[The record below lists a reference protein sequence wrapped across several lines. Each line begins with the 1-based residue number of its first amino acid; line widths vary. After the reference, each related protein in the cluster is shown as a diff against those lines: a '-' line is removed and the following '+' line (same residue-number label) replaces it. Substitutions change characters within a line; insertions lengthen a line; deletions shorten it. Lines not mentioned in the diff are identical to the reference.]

1 MPPKRKRATTLS
13 SVKNSAMDVA
23 QPSSRDASGEDAED
37 LVLQEVVHEKERQN
51 EASHVPSKRARANK
65 TGAADGGNGSDG
77 EDSDGGRS
85 RKSRR
90 TASSDSNAKKAAA
103 LERAEH
109 GENGEA
115 GHLRMPDPP
124 KAGLVDPEGY
134 KTNPPPVG
142 RPVRIYADGVFDLF
156 HIGHM
161 RQLQQAKTAFPDVH
175 LIVGVTGDKE
185 THRRKGL
192 TVLSARERAES
203 VRHCKWVDEV
213 VEDCPWI
220 IADAPEFIEKH
231 RIDYVAHDD
240 IPYGAAE
247 GDDIYAPIKERG
259 MFLVTQRTE
268 GLSTTGI
275 ITKIVRDYDQ
285 YIDRQLKRGASR
297 KELNVS
303 WLKKNELE
311 IKRNMVDLR
320 DSIKANWTTT
330 GQELTKDLKQFWQ
343 SSRPASPARTPTQE
357 KHEGA
362 LTPNT
367 TATASPSAISRLSHL
382 DIPRVGGA
390 QDRSS
395 SEFAA
400 GYSLGLIG
408 GVRSWMARSRRNL
421 NDSRPQ
427 SPSDDGSSDDQG
439 VREPPRGRSSKQA
452 QSDEMDVRA

>member
-1 MPPKRKRATTLS
+1 MPPKRKRSTTLS
-13 SVKNSAMDVA
+13 SVKNADMDIA

-37 LVLQEVVHEKERQN
+37 PVLQEVTSKKERQ
-51 EASHVPSKRARANK
+51 ADTHTSTKRARPTNGGADEDDVSEDEGKARK
-65 TGAADGGNGSDG
+65 T
-77 EDSDGGRS
+77 
-85 RKSRR
+85 RR
-90 TASSDSNAKKAAA
+90 TSQHDEKAKKAA
-103 LERAEH
+103 LDRAEH

-115 GHLRMPDPP
+115 GQMRMPDPP
-124 KAGLVDPEGY
+124 RAGLVDPKGY
-134 KTNPPPVG
+134 KTNPPPTG

-156 HIGHM
+156 HLGHM
-161 RQLQQAKTAFPDVH
+161 RALQQAKTAFPDVH

-213 VEDCPWI
+213 VEDCPWVI
-220 IADAPEFIEKH
+220 TDAPEFLDKH
-231 RIDYVAHDD
+231 KIDYVAHDD
-240 IPYGAAE
+240 IPYGAEE
-247 GDDIYAPIKERG
+247 GDDIYGEIKERG

-285 YIDRQLKRGASR
+285 YIDRQLKRGTSR

-311 IKRNMVDLR
+311 FKRNMAELR
-320 DSIKANWTTT
+320 DSIKTNWSTT
-330 GQELTKDLKQFWQ
+330 GQELSRDFKQFWQ
-343 SSRPASPARTPTQE
+343 SSRPGSPARTPT
-357 KHEGA
+357 HERHESSLFPSA
-362 LTPNT
+362 A
-367 TATASPSAISRLSHL
+367 TAASPSAISRLGHL
-382 DIPRVGGA
+382 DIPRA
-390 QDRSS
+390 SLNNDRG

-400 GYSLGLIG
+400 GYNLGLIG

-427 SPSDDGSSDDQG
+427 SPSSEDDSD
-439 VREPPRGRSSKQA
+439 EKSPIEAPRGRSGKQNKT
-452 QSDEMDVRA
+452 D

>member
-1 MPPKRKRATTLS
+1 MPPKRKRSLTLS
-13 SVKNSAMDVA
+13 STTTRSAMNIP
-23 QPSSRDASGEDAED
+23 QPSSRDASSEDAED
-37 LVLQEVVHEKERQN
+37 LVLQEVMSEKERRGD
-51 EASHVPSKRARANK
+51 SHVPSKRARPAK
-65 TGAADGGNGSDG
+65 ASG
-77 EDSDGGRS
+77 EDADDNDSSADEGVA

-90 TASSDSNAKKAAA
+90 TSNGGKNEKEAAY
-103 LERAEH
+103 ERAEH

-115 GHLRMPDPP
+115 GSMRMPDPP
-124 KAGLVDPEGY
+124 RAGLVDPKGY

-142 RPVRIYADGVFDLF
+142 RPVRVYADGVFDLF
-156 HIGHM
+156 HLGHM
-161 RQLQQAKTAFPDVH
+161 RALQQAKTAFPDTY

-192 TVLSARERAES
+192 TVLSAKERAES

-220 IADAPEFIEKH
+220 ISDAPEFIEKH
-231 RIDYVAHDD
+231 KIDYVAHDD
-240 IPYGAAE
+240 IPYGAEE

-311 IKRNMVDLR
+311 IKRNMAELR
-320 DSIKANWTTT
+320 DSIKNNWATT
-330 GQELTKDLKQFWQ
+330 GQELSRDFKHFWQ
-343 SSRPASPARTPTQE
+343 SSRPASPARTPIHE
-357 KHEGA
+357 KEDNGLSPTGRLSPTHA
-362 LTPNT
+362 S
-367 TATASPSAISRLSHL
+367 AASPVSRLSHL
-382 DIPRVGGA
+382 DIPRHNQERG
-390 QDRSS
+390 S

-408 GVRSWMARSRRNL
+408 GVRAWMARSRRNL
-421 NDSRPQ
+421 NDSRPE
-427 SPSDDGSSDDQG
+427 SPSEEESSDEKSLKDA
-439 VREPPRGRSSKQA
+439 PRGRSGKQGA
-452 QSDEMDVRA
+452 SEKMEVGA